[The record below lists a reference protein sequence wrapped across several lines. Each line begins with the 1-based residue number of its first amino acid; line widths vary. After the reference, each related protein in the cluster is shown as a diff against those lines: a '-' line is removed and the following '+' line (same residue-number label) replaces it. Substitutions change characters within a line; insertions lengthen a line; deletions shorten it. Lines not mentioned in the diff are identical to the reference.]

1 MKEQSKRLGED
12 SIPSLMA
19 LSIPAFIGMFV
30 MGMYN
35 IVDTIFVSYG
45 VGVVLRLFPARSVLG
60 NKNKLIKYS
69 IKLFG

>member
-19 LSIPAFIGMFV
+19 RLSIPAFIGMFV

-45 VGVVLRLFPARSVLG
+45 VGPSGVAAL
-60 NKNKLIKYS
+60 S
-69 IKLFG
+69 IA

>member
-19 LSIPAFIGMFV
+19 RLSIPAFIGMFV

-45 VGVVLRLFPARSVLG
+45 VGPSGLRHFQLLFPF
-60 NKNKLIKYS
+60 K
-69 IKLFG
+69 